1 MEDPLRFLLSVPPL
15 TMSDPLLRP
24 CSLLAV
30 RSDPNRPR
38 LYLIHRQINDHI
50 NLTTSYA
57 SFHRLKLNHSKHVHI
72 FSDVSHNLSFPSP
85 PPPPLQ
91 SDSSLGHPVVDISN
105 SDLHSLERQV
115 KEWIRI
121 RKQLVSEAKESFDNQ
136 LKIQKLKDTIFFVNE
151 QLTKAKRST
160 SSRQD
165 NLGAMQVMFRKD
177 YNGVHIEVMAVEDYT
192 FLNSSYVPVLRQ
204 LKSAKLLEFYFQNK
218 MENATKDTMH
228 MVS

>member
-1 MEDPLRFLLSVPPL
+1 
-15 TMSDPLLRP
+15 MSDPLLRP

-57 SFHRLKLNHSKHVHI
+57 SFAHRLKLNHSKH
-72 FSDVSHNLSFPSP
+72 
-85 PPPPLQ
+85 
-91 SDSSLGHPVVDISN
+91 
-105 SDLHSLERQV
+105 V

-151 QLTKAKRST
+151 QLTKAKRSSAF
-160 SSRQD
+160 SSLIAD
-165 NLGAMQVMFRKD
+165 KINLGAMQVMFRKD
-177 YNGVHIEVMAVEDYT
+177 YNGVHIDVMAVEDYT